1 MSETGTAIPLHVSQ
15 RVMVCPHCDCPA
27 IQEVKGQVTVPK
39 DDPED
44 HDSPDFEY
52 TLLRC
57 TDCREASLQVRELW
71 LFGSLNEVTKFAY
84 PARRQLSLDVPKE
97 LRREFE
103 EARTCFDAKA
113 YTATVVMVRRTLE
126 GIGVDNNITER
137 PLARQI
143 EKMKTEGLIDQSIAE
158 WADSLR
164 ALGNQGAHYTG
175 RQVSRED
182 ANDAVDFA
190 EALLDHI
197 YVYKKRFAAFKER
210 TQTTQTPPATAS

>member
-1 MSETGTAIPLHVSQ
+1 MPDVETSTPVQSTQ
-15 RVMVCPHCDCPA
+15 RVMICPHCECPA
-27 IQEVKGQVTVPK
+27 IQEVKGVVVVPK

-71 LFGSLNEVTKFAY
+71 FFASLNEVTKFAY
-84 PARRQLSLDVPKE
+84 PAQRQLSLDVPTE

-103 EARTCFDAKA
+103 EARTCFEAKA
-113 YTATVVMVRRTLE
+113 YTAAVVMVRRTLE
-126 GIGVDNNITER
+126 GIGVDNEITER

-143 EKMKTEGLIDQSIAE
+143 ERMKSEGLIDQSIAE

-164 ALGNQGAHYTG
+164 VLGNQGAHYTG

-182 ANDAVDFA
+182 ANDAIDFA

-197 YVYKKRFAAFKER
+197 YVYKKRFEEFKKR
-210 TQTTQTPPATAS
+210 NVAKSTPPITT